1 MAKIETC
8 ECVILVLQN
17 PREKFWGVLGEINQ
31 SGIFVRGI
39 DLNAFEDFV
48 RSINSNE
55 LFMGLSDVFF
65 PMWRVE
71 RLTRDEN
78 SLGLPS
84 MAEQFLQRTGLRI
97 EDF

>member
-1 MAKIETC
+1 MAKIEPC

>member
-1 MAKIETC
+1 MKIIESG
-8 ECVILVLQN
+8 ECVLLVLHN

-31 SGIFVRGI
+31 SGVYVRGL

-48 RSINSNE
+48 RSINAGDGY
-55 LFMGLSDVFF
+55 FGLSDVFF

-71 RLTRDEN
+71 RLTRDTSELN
-78 SLGLPS
+78 LPS
-84 MAEQFLQRTGLRI
+84 MAEQFLQRTGLNI